1 MYGRPEKL
9 TIMQPNT
16 KTKMFKEND
25 SFTSNTLYLTL
36 SSNSYMKV
44 YVTYKANRRM
54 NFLQKKVNLNMTNRF
69 QIGKITFDNRKFD
82 DEDCYRQENLKN
94 YVNRVANYRENE

>member
-1 MYGRPEKL
+1 MCGRPEKL

-54 NFLQKKVNLNMTNRF
+54 NFL
-69 QIGKITFDNRKFD
+69 
-82 DEDCYRQENLKN
+82 
-94 YVNRVANYRENE
+94 